1 MSCSDEDLLHL
12 LRQGDRD
19 AFNTIYERYWQT
31 MYQSASRMLNL
42 PEQAEDLVQDLFIN
56 LWVKRA
62 DYDIENLPAYLRKA
76 VKSRV
81 LNYIVRDQG
90 KGSFFEPF
98 ESILGASF
106 QAEELIREKEL
117 LELVAAYIRS
127 LPAKRRAIFL
137 LHYNQQL
144 NTAEIARAL
153 GISQKTVQNQLNTAI
168 QGLRSSVATFLI
180 VAFTHHL

>member
-81 LNYIVRDQG
+81 FSP
-90 KGSFFEPF
+90 GS
-98 ESILGASF
+98 G
-106 QAEELIREKEL
+106 QR
-117 LELVAAYIRS
+117 LVF
-127 LPAKRRAIFL
+127 RAF
-137 LHYNQQL
+137 
-144 NTAEIARAL
+144 
-153 GISQKTVQNQLNTAI
+153 
-168 QGLRSSVATFLI
+168 
-180 VAFTHHL
+180 